1 MRTDL
6 NNNIR
11 DERQRMLAN
20 ESIGKL
26 LLKLSLPA
34 GIGMFVMA
42 LYNVVD
48 TIFIGQVVGPLGIAG
63 LTIIFPFQ
71 MVVMGLGMIVG
82 IGGASV
88 ISRALGAT
96 DIDKAKRTLGN
107 SIFLVIILGAL
118 IPIIGLANISFW
130 LRLFGASEAIFPY
143 SKDYLEIILL
153 STVFQIFAMGISQ
166 LVRAEG
172 NARVPMI
179 SMLIGSVLNI
189 VLDAIFILAL
199 NMGIRGAAI
208 ATVLSQIITSAYIL
222 HYYFFQNSSLTIHL
236 KNFILDRSLV
246 REIIAIG
253 FGAFIRTA
261 GTSLVTII
269 TNRILI
275 SYGGDLAVASFGM
288 AMRIMMFIFMPIIS
302 IGQGLQPIIG
312 FAYGA
317 KQFDRL
323 LQAIKLAIVVATM
336 LSIISFL
343 IIYFLPTPIFY
354 IFTNDVSLVSISSH
368 AAKIIF
374 LVAYLIGFQI
384 VVSVVFQAL
393 GKAVPTFLTAT
404 SRQILF
410 LLPLIFIL
418 PHFWQIEG
426 IWLSFPIADGLS
438 FILTLVLLIPQIRI
452 LKKAESSGRSEPLK
466 ARSE

>member
-1 MRTDL
+1 ML
-6 NNNIR
+6 
-11 DERQRMLAN
+11 DERQRMLAS

-26 LLKLSLPA
+26 LFKLSLPA

-63 LTIIFPFQ
+63 LTIVFPFQ

-96 DIDKAKRTLGN
+96 DIDKAERTLGN
-107 SIFLVIILGAL
+107 SIFLVIILGVL
-118 IPIIGLANISFW
+118 ISVIGLANSSFW
-130 LRLFGASEAIFPY
+130 LRLFGSSETILPY
-143 SKDYLEIILL
+143 SRDYLEIILL
-153 STVFQIFAMGISQ
+153 STVFQMFAMGISH
-166 LVRAEG
+166 LIRAEG

-179 SMLIGSVLNI
+179 SMMIGAGLNI
-189 VLDAIFILAL
+189 VLDAIFILVL
-199 NMGIRGAAI
+199 DMGIRGAAI
-208 ATVLSQIITSAYIL
+208 ATMLSQIIISAYII
-222 HYYFFQNSSLTIHL
+222 HYYFFQNSSLTIHM
-236 KNFILDRSLV
+236 KNFILDRSVV
-246 REIIAIG
+246 REIIAVG
-253 FGAFIRTA
+253 FGAFVRTT

-269 TNRILI
+269 INRTLI

-288 AMRIMMFIFMPIIS
+288 VMRIMMFIFMPIIS

-317 KQFDRL
+317 KRFDRL
-323 LQAIKLAIVVATM
+323 LRAIKLAVVMATM

-343 IIYFLPTPIFY
+343 IMYFLPAPIFY
-354 IFTNDVSLVSISSH
+354 IFTNDVLLISISSH

-374 LVAYLIGFQI
+374 LMAYLIGFQM
-384 VVSVVFQAL
+384 VGSVVFQAL

-418 PHFWQIEG
+418 PNFWQIDG
-426 IWLSFPIADGLS
+426 IWLAFPIADGLS
-438 FILTLVLLIPQIRI
+438 FILTLTLLLPQIRT
-452 LKKAESSGRSEPLK
+452 LKIAELTAHGEPLPVG
-466 ARSE
+466 SE